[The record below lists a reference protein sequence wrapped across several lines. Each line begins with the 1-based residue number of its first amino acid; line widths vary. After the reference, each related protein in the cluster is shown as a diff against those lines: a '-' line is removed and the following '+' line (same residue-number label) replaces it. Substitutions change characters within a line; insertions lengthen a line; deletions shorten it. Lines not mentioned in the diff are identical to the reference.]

1 MVTIPLVEQLHHQ
14 IFDNLDLTLSVISC
28 TLLLTDQSVYHLYY
42 HLIELE

>member
-1 MVTIPLVEQLHHQ
+1 MVTIPLVEQLLHQ
-14 IFDNLDLTLSVISC
+14 TLDNLGLTLSVISC